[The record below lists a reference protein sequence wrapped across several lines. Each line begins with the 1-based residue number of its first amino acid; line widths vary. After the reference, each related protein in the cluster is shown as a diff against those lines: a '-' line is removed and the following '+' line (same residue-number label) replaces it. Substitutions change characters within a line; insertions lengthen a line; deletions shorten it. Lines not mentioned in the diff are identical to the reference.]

1 MDQETKKRR
10 KDIIWPRKSRKRLV
24 VKIFHRKS
32 HEILELNKKKLQKIF
47 DPVVK
52 LLLGDSRVD

>member
-1 MDQETKKRR
+1 MKILE
-10 KDIIWPRKSRKRLV
+10 IIWPRKGRKRLV

-32 HEILELNKKKLQKIF
+32 HEILELNKKLQKVF
-47 DPVVK
+47 GPVVK